1 MTTVNHRP
9 FRTVL
14 IPWVIALVALVGWN
28 AFTPDHARARKPGS
42 SGEMEFS
49 QLTDDATPPGR
60 ISIPQVFLAYHP
72 LDGTSPLLASSGL
85 VVIEKRGD
93 QPVFRFR
100 EGTVRGRAPPA
111 GPVA

>member
-28 AFTPDHARARKPGS
+28 TFTPDHARARKSGS

-49 QLTDDATPPGR
+49 QLADDVPPPGR
-60 ISIPQVFLAYHP
+60 ISTPQVFLAYHP
-72 LDGTSPLLASSGL
+72 PDGTSPLLAASRL
-85 VVIEKRGD
+85 VLIEKRGD
-93 QPVFRFR
+93 KPAFRSR
-100 EGTVRGRAPPA
+100 EGTVRGRATPA
-111 GPVA
+111 GRAA